1 MNRFESEPH
10 SLTSSCDRDE
20 DGYPSFKCDYCNDE
34 TPTLEIA
41 AWDST
46 LRVCAACACAEPEPE
61 CTCTQTDVDMFSAI
75 GCEFHDST
83 SPWNAHRRAIERV
96 QMRDEV
102 EEMTPERIKLVQMLE
117 AAGCT
122 PDEVTAWE
130 KMTPQRAIAELKQRE
145 VA

>member
-20 DGYPSFKCDYCNDE
+20 DGYPSFKCDYCDDQ

-46 LRVCAACACAEPEPE
+46 LRVCAACAACEPEPE
-61 CTCTQTDVDMFSAI
+61 CECQMDGDLFNPAL
-75 GCEFHDST
+75 CEVHNSS
-83 SPWNAHRRAIERV
+83 SPWNARRRA
-96 QMRDEV
+96 V
-102 EEMTPERIKLVQMLE
+102 ELIQMLE

-122 PDEVTAWE
+122 PDEVVAWR
-130 KMTPQRAIAELKQRE
+130 KMTPARAIAELKQRE